1 MEPDEAERAARSSSW
16 EERARAA
23 RVLAA
28 GQESSTLV
36 DELLFDEDLVV
47 CKAAAEGLLA
57 RADEQAVRRFTSA
70 YARAD
75 DQLGHHF
82 GHVLLDFARNDPGI
96 VSILE
101 RLSVNDDLGAR
112 EALSWLAEG
121 WSVFTGSPPPPSLL
135 EAVRRRA

>member
-1 MEPDEAERAARSSSW
+1 MEPDEAGRAARSSSW

-28 GQESSTLV
+28 RQESSTLV
-36 DELLFDEDLVV
+36 DELLFDENLVV

-57 RADEQAVRRFTSA
+57 RADEQAVGRFTSA

-75 DQLGHHF
+75 DQLEFHF
-82 GHVLLDFARNDPGI
+82 SHVLLDVARRDPGI
-96 VSILE
+96 VSTLE
-101 RLSVNDDLGAR
+101 RLSENDDLGAR
-112 EALSWLAEG
+112 QALCWLAEV

-135 EAVRRRA
+135 KAVRHHA